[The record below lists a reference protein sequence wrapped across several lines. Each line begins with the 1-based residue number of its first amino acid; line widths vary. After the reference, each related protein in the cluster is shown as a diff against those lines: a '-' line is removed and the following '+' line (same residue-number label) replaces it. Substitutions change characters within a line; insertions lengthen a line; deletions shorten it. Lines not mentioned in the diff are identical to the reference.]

1 MLKVTNNKIMINR
14 GDIAVLTVSAQNKDG
29 SDYTFKEGDVVRFKV
44 MQYNNPGTIFIQKD
58 VVVKEETTIVDIK
71 LESEDTTI
79 DELIYMPT
87 NYWYEVELNPDTE
100 PQTIIGYDDTGA
112 KLFVL
117 YPEGGIKND

>member
-1 MLKVTNNKIMINR
+1 
-14 GDIAVLTVSAQNKDG
+14 
-29 SDYTFKEGDVVRFKV
+29 